1 MEPVNYE
8 LGNVF
13 KVAMA
18 PAFYIPDTY
27 FIFRST
33 REQIVIII
41 TGNSFVSTS
50 FLDSEELEHIEKYY
64 PFLDTINYK
73 VKPK

>member
-8 LGNVF
+8 IENVF
-13 KVAMA
+13 SVAMS
-18 PAFYIPDTY
+18 PAFYLPDTY

-33 REQIVIII
+33 REQIVITI

-50 FLDSEELEHIEKYY
+50 FLHSEEIRHIEKYY

-73 VKPK
+73 VKSK